1 MNTEIEV
8 KFIQVDHDAIR
19 SQLRE
24 LGGTC
29 TYLMRLMRRVVF
41 VNEALE
47 SRHGWLRVRDEGD
60 RVTVSYK
67 QRDSLDI
74 HGNCQKKKG
83 AS

>member
-60 RVTVSYK
+60 R
-67 QRDSLDI
+67 QRVNNRI
-74 HGNCQKKKG
+74 PV
-83 AS
+83 

>member
-47 SRHGWLRVRDEGD
+47 NLVMAGCE
-60 RVTVSYK
+60 
-67 QRDSLDI
+67 
-74 HGNCQKKKG
+74 
-83 AS
+83 